1 MKIGFTAD
9 GWTDYQYWQ
18 DADTAIARRINVLI
32 QDAARTPFSGIGK
45 PEPLRGPYAGWWSRR
60 INDEHRLVY
69 RVSGEGTDQ
78 QLEIAQCRYHYR
90 R

>member
-1 MKIGFTAD
+1 VKIGFTAD

-32 QDAARTPFSGIGK
+32 KDAARTPFSGIGK